1 MKNIIVSPSL
11 LAADPMRFGQEAAS
25 VEAAGAD
32 WHHVDVMDGHFVPN
46 LTYGLPFIEALKKTS
61 KIPLDV
67 HIMISNPDQV
77 AGDYVSAGA
86 DILVFHIEASTHP
99 HRTIQ
104 KIKSSGAKAGIALNP
119 GTPTSAVS
127 QLIADADLF
136 LVMTVNPGFGGQK
149 FIHGAVDKISEL
161 KAMVAKAGRSGEVD
175 IEVDGGVNH
184 ETVGKIRAAGAT
196 ALVAG
201 TYVYGAKD
209 RAAAIASL
217 RK

>member
-149 FIHGAVDKISEL
+149 FIHAAVDKISEL

>member
-11 LAADPMRFGQEAAS
+11 LAADPMRFGQELAS

-46 LTYGLPFIEALKKTS
+46 LTYGLPFVEALKKNS

-67 HIMISNPDQV
+67 HIMITNPDQM

-149 FIHGAVDKISEL
+149 FIHNAVDKISEL
-161 KAMVAKAGRSGEVD
+161 KAMIAKAGRTGEVD

-184 ETVGKIRAAGAT
+184 ETVGKVRAAGAT

>member
-11 LAADPMRFGQEAAS
+11 LAADPMRFGEELAS

-46 LTYGLPFIEALKKTS
+46 LTYGLPFVESLKKNS

-67 HIMISNPDQV
+67 HIMITNPDQR
-77 AGDYVSAGA
+77 AGDYVIAGA

-149 FIHGAVDKISEL
+149 FIHNAVDKISEL
-161 KAMVAKAGRSGEVD
+161 KAMIAKAGRTGAVE
-175 IEVDGGVNH
+175 IEVDGGVNQ
-184 ETVGKIRAAGAT
+184 ETVSKVRAAGAT

>member
-1 MKNIIVSPSL
+1 
-11 LAADPMRFGQEAAS
+11 MRFGQELAS

-46 LTYGLPFIEALKKTS
+46 LTYGIPFVEALKKNS

-67 HIMISNPDQV
+67 HIMITNPDQM

-119 GTPTSAVS
+119 GTPSSAVS

-149 FIHGAVDKISEL
+149 FIHTAVDKISEL
-161 KAMVAKAGRSGEVD
+161 KAMIAKAGRTGEVD
-175 IEVDGGVNH
+175 IEVDGGVNN
-184 ETVGKIRAAGAT
+184 ETVGKVRAAGAT

-217 RK
+217 RR

>member
-1 MKNIIVSPSL
+1 MEQRRETHPQVS
-11 LAADPMRFGQEAAS
+11 ARRVIGT
-25 VEAAGAD
+25 GAD

-46 LTYGLPFIEALKKTS
+46 LTYGIPFVEALKKNS

-67 HIMISNPDQV
+67 HIMITNPDQM

-119 GTPTSAVS
+119 GTPSSAVS

-149 FIHGAVDKISEL
+149 FIHTAVDKISEL
-161 KAMVAKAGRSGEVD
+161 KAMIAKAGRTGEVD
-175 IEVDGGVNH
+175 IEVDGGVNN
-184 ETVGKIRAAGAT
+184 ETVGKVRAAGAT

-217 RK
+217 RR

>member
-11 LAADPMRFGQEAAS
+11 LAADPMRFGQELAS

-46 LTYGLPFIEALKKTS
+46 LTYGLPFVEALKKNS

-67 HIMISNPDQV
+67 HIMITNPDQM

-86 DILVFHIEASTHP
+86 DIIVFHIEASTHP

-149 FIHGAVDKISEL
+149 FIHNAVDKISEL
-161 KAMVAKAGRSGEVD
+161 KAMIAKAGRTGEVD

-184 ETVGKIRAAGAT
+184 ETVGKVRAAGAT

>member
-11 LAADPMRFGQEAAS
+11 LAADPMRFGEELAS

-46 LTYGLPFIEALKKTS
+46 LTYGLPFVEALKKNS

-67 HIMISNPDQV
+67 HIMITNPDQM
-77 AGDYVSAGA
+77 AGDYVIAGA

-149 FIHGAVDKISEL
+149 FIHNAVDKISEL
-161 KAMVAKAGRSGEVD
+161 KAMIAKAGRTGAVE
-175 IEVDGGVNH
+175 IEVDGGVNQ
-184 ETVGKIRAAGAT
+184 ETVGKVRAAGAT

>member
-1 MKNIIVSPSL
+1 MKNVIVSPSI
-11 LAADPMRFGQEAAS
+11 LAADPMRFGQELAS
-25 VEAAGAD
+25 VEVAGAD

-46 LTYGLPFIEALKKTS
+46 LTYGLPFVEALKKNS

-67 HIMISNPDQV
+67 HIMITNPDQM

-119 GTPTSAVS
+119 GTPASAVS

-149 FIHGAVDKISEL
+149 FIHSAVDKISEL
-161 KAMVAKAGRSGEVD
+161 TAMIAKAGRTGGVE
-175 IEVDGGVNH
+175 IEVDGGVNQ
-184 ETVGKIRAAGAT
+184 ETAGKVRSAGAT

>member
-11 LAADPMRFGQEAAS
+11 LAADPMRFGQELAS

-46 LTYGLPFIEALKKTS
+46 LTYGIPFVEALKKNS

-67 HIMISNPDQV
+67 HIMITNPDQM

-119 GTPTSAVS
+119 GTPSSAVS

-149 FIHGAVDKISEL
+149 FIHTAVDKISEL
-161 KAMVAKAGRSGEVD
+161 KAMIAKAGRTGEVD
-175 IEVDGGVNH
+175 IEVDGGVNN
-184 ETVGKIRAAGAT
+184 ETVGKVRAAGAT

-217 RK
+217 RR

>member
-11 LAADPMRFGQEAAS
+11 LSADPMRFGEELAS

-46 LTYGLPFIEALKKTS
+46 LTYGLPFVEALKKNS

-67 HIMISNPDQV
+67 HIMITNPDQV

-99 HRTIQ
+99 HRTVQ

-127 QLIADADLF
+127 QLISDVDLF

-149 FIHGAVDKISEL
+149 FIHNAVDKISEL
-161 KAMVAKAGRSGEVD
+161 KAMLAKAGRTGAVE

-184 ETVGKIRAAGAT
+184 ETVGKVRAAGAT

>member
-11 LAADPMRFGQEAAS
+11 LAADPMSFGQELAS

-46 LTYGLPFIEALKKTS
+46 LTYGLPFIEALKKNS

-67 HIMISNPDQV
+67 HIMIANPDQM

-104 KIKSSGAKAGIALNP
+104 KIKSSGVKAGIALNP

-127 QLIADADLF
+127 QLVADADLF

-149 FIHGAVDKISEL
+149 FIHSAVDKISEL
-161 KAMVAKAGRSGEVD
+161 KAMIAKAGRTAEVD

-184 ETVGKIRAAGAT
+184 ETVGKVRAAGAT

>member
-1 MKNIIVSPSL
+1 MKKIIVSPSL
-11 LAADPMRFGQEAAS
+11 LAADPMCFGQELAS

-46 LTYGLPFIEALKKTS
+46 LTYGLPFVEALKKHS

-67 HIMISNPDQV
+67 HIMISNPDQM
-77 AGDYVSAGA
+77 AGEYVSAGA

-119 GTPTSAVS
+119 GTPSSAVS
-127 QLIADADLF
+127 QLIAEADLF

-149 FIHGAVDKISEL
+149 FIHNAVDKISEL
-161 KAMVAKAGRSGEVD
+161 KSMVAKAGRSAEVD

-184 ETVGKIRAAGAT
+184 ETVGKVRAAGAT

>member
-1 MKNIIVSPSL
+1 MKNVIVSPSI
-11 LAADPMRFGQEAAS
+11 LAADPMRFGQELAS
-25 VEAAGAD
+25 VEVAGAD

-46 LTYGLPFIEALKKTS
+46 LTYGLPFVEALKKNS

-67 HIMISNPDQV
+67 HIMITNPDQM

-119 GTPTSAVS
+119 GTPASAVS

-149 FIHGAVDKISEL
+149 FIHSAVDKISEL
-161 KAMVAKAGRSGEVD
+161 TAMIAKAGRTGDVE
-175 IEVDGGVNH
+175 IEVDGGVNQ
-184 ETVGKIRAAGAT
+184 ETAGKVRSAGAT